1 MANFLQKIKTR
12 WNIDTN
18 IQLLVIIT
26 VFALTGSSSVYVSE
40 TIKAGIGQ
48 LNWFNDFWLTFIKW
62 IFIVTPVYVV
72 LLVCIGTLLGQ
83 RAFFVAFAK
92 KMLKGIGRVFGM
104 K

>member
-1 MANFLQKIKTR
+1 MTGFLQNLKKR
-12 WNIDTN
+12 WSIETN
-18 IQLLVIIT
+18 IQLLIIII

-40 TIKAGIGQ
+40 KITMGIGQ
-48 LNWFNDFWLTFIKW
+48 FGWFNDFWLTIIKW
-62 IFIVTPVYVV
+62 VFIVTPVYVV
-72 LLVCIGTLLGQ
+72 LLVVIGTLLGQ